1 MTIQKTT
8 LKDQIKTKIKERL
21 DVLERLMKR
30 QTHLQDVDTIIE
42 TLESVDKYWSV
53 LEEDE
58 KEFIGAVRYACRTQT
73 RWD

>member
-1 MTIQKTT
+1 MIAKAH
-8 LKDQIKTKIKERL
+8 LKQKIKERL
-21 DVLERLMKR
+21 DVLESLMKS
-30 QTHLQDVDTIIE
+30 QTHLQDDDTIIE
-42 TLESVDKYWSV
+42 TLESVDKFWSV